1 MFYYLLPEKS
11 SETPIKKS
19 RPVRVATRSVSH
31 LKEEKD
37 QASLGTKKI
46 LSMSKNELLESIL
59 TMLEELEYS
68 QTRISLQVRV
78 LTKRLINQKQ
88 LLNGNDNENQQEKSS
103 DDEYQNGQISSDYD
117 EDLEQDLELMM
128 NGDGEDAAW
137 LLASMQ
143 KGTPVTRVPY
153 EEITGDLLSYA

>member
-1 MFYYLLPEKS
+1 
-11 SETPIKKS
+11 
-19 RPVRVATRSVSH
+19 
-31 LKEEKD
+31 
-37 QASLGTKKI
+37 
-46 LSMSKNELLESIL
+46 MSKNELLESIL